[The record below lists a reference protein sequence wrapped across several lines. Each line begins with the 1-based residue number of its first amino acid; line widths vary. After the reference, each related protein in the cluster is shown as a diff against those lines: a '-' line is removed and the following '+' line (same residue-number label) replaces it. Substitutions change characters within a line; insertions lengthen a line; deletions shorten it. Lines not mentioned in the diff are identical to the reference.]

1 MDDGS
6 LVSCSGVADPSSST
20 VVNLTDDV
28 MRGMRLTK
36 VFHDCSHHVG
46 SLEFD
51 ESGEHCL
58 VACPEEESILLYD
71 SLDGTYDWGRGEK
84 GRDRVQK

>member
-1 MDDGS
+1 MDNGPSVGS
-6 LVSCSGVADPSSST
+6 SATDPSSSST
-20 VVNLTDDV
+20 VTLTDDI

-36 VFHDCSHHVG
+36 VFHDCSHHLG

-71 SLDGTYDWGRGEK
+71 SLDGTYDWGEKGGDRGEN
-84 GRDRVQK
+84 VI